1 MIIALKGAIKEGIDS
16 GIATDFEPAK
26 HLAKLKPSK
35 NKNA

>member
-26 HLAKLKPSK
+26 HLVKLKPSK